1 MDVLLPFAVI
11 LVAFYFLILR
21 PQRSRARAAE
31 QLQSRLVPGAE
42 IMTTSGLFG
51 TVSGFEDDKVLLE
64 ISPGVTIKIV
74 KAAVGRIVSEDG
86 AAATSADEVKEPD
99 STADTDHLDD
109 SDNPDAGR
117 RDTPGD

>member
-21 PQRSRARAAE
+21 PQRNRSRAAE
-31 QLQSRLVPGAE
+31 QMQSRLAPGVE
-42 IMTTSGLFG
+42 IMTTSGVFG
-51 TVSGFEDDKVLLE
+51 TVSAVEDDKVRLE
-64 ISPGVTIKIV
+64 VSPGVTLTIA

-86 AAATSADEVKEPD
+86 AAPASLDETEELGDGDVGHP
-99 STADTDHLDD
+99 DD

>member
-109 SDNPDAGR
+109 SDNPDAGQ

>member
-86 AAATSADEVKEPD
+86 AVATSADEVKEPD